1 MKKNLQEGILGH
13 RILAIAYFTMCL
25 TSRSCNMYF
34 DNLTLISLLVFL
46 IAFGAF
52 VYSCVFRNCIT
63 NNARSSRRNAGKN
76 DRNPL

>member
-1 MKKNLQEGILGH
+1 
-13 RILAIAYFTMCL
+13 
-25 TSRSCNMYF
+25 MYF

-63 NNARSSRRNAGKN
+63 NSARSSRRDAGKD
-76 DRNPL
+76 DRKPL